1 MTFIFRVA
9 MTVAVLAC
17 CALRLAQAGEPGV
30 PAPRAADITPAS
42 VDTSLLAAAQAGGR
56 IVAVGDNGVVLLSD
70 NGGRHYR
77 QAREVP
83 VDAMLTGVSFVDDRF
98 GWAVGHRGAII
109 QTRDR
114 GETWTLQ
121 RDAAQEDRP
130 LFAVHF
136 FDRNEGVAVGLWSLV
151 LRTSDGGA
159 TWTPVTMEPPPGAK
173 KADLNLLGLFTD
185 AKGTLYACGERGYVL
200 ASTDRGRHWR
210 YLRTGAAGT
219 LWAGTAL
226 VDANGNETLLVGGLR
241 GALYRSTDGGEQW
254 SAIPIPSKGSITALA
269 SSGRDVVAVGLD
281 GVRASST
288 DGGAT
293 FKVETLAQRTALTAV
308 LPGADGAWVLFS
320 RAGPVAGAR

>member
-1 MTFIFRVA
+1 MTLFFRVA
-9 MTVAVLAC
+9 MTVAALAC
-17 CALRLAQAGEPGV
+17 CALRLAHADEPGV
-30 PAPRAADITPAS
+30 PAARAADITPAS
-42 VDTSLLAAAQAGGR
+42 VDTSLLAAARAGGR
-56 IVAVGDNGVVLLSD
+56 IVAAGDNGVVLLSD
-70 NGGRHYR
+70 DAGQHYR

-83 VDAMLTGVSFVDDRF
+83 VDAMLTSVSFADDRF
-98 GWAVGHRGAII
+98 GWAVGHRGAILH
-109 QTRDR
+109 TRDR
-114 GETWTLQ
+114 GETWSLQ

-151 LRTSDGGA
+151 LRTSDGGI
-159 TWTPVTMEPPPGAK
+159 TWTPVTMAPPPGAT
-173 KADLNLLGLFTD
+173 KADLNLLGLFAD

-210 YLRTGAAGT
+210 YLRTGAAGS

-226 VDANGNETLLVGGLR
+226 ADGALLVGGLR

-254 SAIPIPSKGSITALA
+254 SAIAIPSKASITALA

-281 GVRASST
+281 GLRASST
-288 DGGAT
+288 DGGAS